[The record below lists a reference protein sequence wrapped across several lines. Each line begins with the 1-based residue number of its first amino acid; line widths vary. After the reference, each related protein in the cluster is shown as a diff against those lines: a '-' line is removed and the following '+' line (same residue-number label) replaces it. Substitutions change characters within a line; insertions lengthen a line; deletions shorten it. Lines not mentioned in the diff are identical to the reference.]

1 MPLSSVGKVEHK
13 AGRLGKIHIKQ
24 MFVCH
29 CADATSLNV
38 SVIRLTQSETPL
50 PPATKQKQQQWQQHR
65 RTVITLLLRLQAKT
79 HTNGFI
85 HPPWLRWKKMKRNAG
100 VAHFSVTL
108 WGFYIEIPSNNDEI
122 SLPPR
127 WPFKWEMW
135 LFFV

>member
-1 MPLSSVGKVEHK
+1 MGKVGHK

-50 PPATKQKQQQWQQHR
+50 LHATKQKQQQRQQHR

-85 HPPWLRWKKMKRNAG
+85 HPRLLRWKKKKRNVSAP
-100 VAHFSVTL
+100 HFSVTI
-108 WGFYIEIPSNNDEI
+108 WRFYIEIPSNSDEI
-122 SLPPR
+122 SLPAR
-127 WPFKWEMW
+127 WHFKWEMW